1 LNQNSKVLSV
11 TDLVFIAVLLG
22 IVMKSVKSAL
32 KSVPEEQGT
41 GDCDWEF
48 NTVEKIKNNNKIPL
62 TK

>member
-1 LNQNSKVLSV
+1 
-11 TDLVFIAVLLG
+11 
-22 IVMKSVKSAL
+22 MKSVKSAL